1 MVNYLL
7 LKCVCNFFLTG
18 VCASNSIF
26 ASQGLRFGSPF
37 SPPLA
42 DLEYILRIR
51 ALIFHWLR
59 LPVHVSNQKTFYT
72 EHMLSTKCKQ
82 KWHRNALIW
91 QRFAT
96 SRFGS
101 NENIFPVC
109 QSFETFHLVDSK
121 CFQIKFI
128 TNKFFFTGRCHFQL
142 SNIRITKRFWLAGD
156 DDYLRGAT
164 SINHQVALRAN
175 FKMYSRSAKGGEK
188 GDPNRNPW
196 LAKMHSLKHVH
207 SWMLTRARN

>member
-1 MVNYLL
+1 MKKVRECDTRFIRRT
-7 LKCVCNFFLTG
+7 KHWEIVMGPPFG
-18 VCASNSIF
+18 IF

-42 DLEYILRIR
+42 DLEYILGIR

-82 KWHRNALIW
+82 KWHRNAFIW

-109 QSFETFHLVDSK
+109 QSFETFTWLTVSASK
-121 CFQIKFI
+121 LKWSQISFYS
-128 TNKFFFTGRCHFQL
+128 L
-142 SNIRITKRFWLAGD
+142 
-156 DDYLRGAT
+156 GAAIFNSPT
-164 SINHQVALRAN
+164 YV
-175 FKMYSRSAKGGEK
+175 
-188 GDPNRNPW
+188 
-196 LAKMHSLKHVH
+196 
-207 SWMLTRARN
+207 

>member
-1 MVNYLL
+1 MAPE
-7 LKCVCNFFLTG
+7 CSHMTTICHF
-18 VCASNSIF
+18 
-26 ASQGLRFGSPF
+26 PF
-37 SPPLA
+37 WFQWKHLS
-42 DLEYILRIR
+42 
-51 ALIFHWLR
+51 R
-59 LPVHVSNQKTFYT
+59 LPKLWN
-72 EHMLSTKCKQ
+72 
-82 KWHRNALIW
+82 
-91 QRFAT
+91 
-96 SRFGS
+96 
-101 NENIFPVC
+101 
-109 QSFETFHLVDSK
+109 FHLVDSK

-196 LAKMHSLKHVH
+196 LAKMVLLMRKSEYPKKTIKLSQVTDKLYHI
-207 SWMLTRARN
+207 MLMLYQVDLAMSRIRTHNVCGDRNWLQS

>member
-1 MVNYLL
+1 MLQIVCLSPSL
-7 LKCVCNFFLTG
+7 VRQRTKIGICWFSDKHTALWSSSKCWLTQNQNNVSG
-18 VCASNSIF
+18 WDSNGETHTNRDRQTIDSSRDTIF

-51 ALIFHWLR
+51 TLIFHWLR

-109 QSFETFHLVDSK
+109 QSFETFTWLTVSASK
-121 CFQIKFI
+121 LNWSQISFYS
-128 TNKFFFTGRCHFQL
+128 L
-142 SNIRITKRFWLAGD
+142 
-156 DDYLRGAT
+156 GAAIFNSPT
-164 SINHQVALRAN
+164 YV
-175 FKMYSRSAKGGEK
+175 
-188 GDPNRNPW
+188 
-196 LAKMHSLKHVH
+196 
-207 SWMLTRARN
+207 